1 MMVETGDADAMIS
14 GISRNYR
21 DVIRPVFQTVGLQKG
36 MNVVAGMY
44 ILDTKRGP
52 LFLADTTLN
61 VNPSA
66 EDIAEITSNVAK
78 TIRKFKVTPRI
89 ALLSYSNFG
98 SGTGEDA
105 TKMSRAR
112 EIISKTDPN
121 LIVDGEVQANFA
133 INNELMNDKF

>member
-1 MMVETGDADAMIS
+1 MIS

-21 DVIRPVFQTVGLQKG
+21 DVVRPVIQTVGLQKD

-105 TKMSRAR
+105 TKMAQAAEDHSRK
-112 EIISKTDPN
+112 ESKLDCRWRSSSEFR
-121 LIVDGEVQANFA
+121 VEQ
-133 INNELMNDKF
+133 